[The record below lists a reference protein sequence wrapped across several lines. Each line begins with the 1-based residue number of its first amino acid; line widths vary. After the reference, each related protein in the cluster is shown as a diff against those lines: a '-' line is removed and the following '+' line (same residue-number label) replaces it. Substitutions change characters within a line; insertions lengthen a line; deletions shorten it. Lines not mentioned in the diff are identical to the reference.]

1 MPYHIRDSA
10 LHYLQIAPLGMED
23 RDMLLRFPIFRAVQV
38 EIRVR
43 ANGDRNQAGVN
54 IC

>member
-10 LHYLQIAPLGMED
+10 LHYLQIALLGMED
-23 RDMLLRFPIFRAVQV
+23 RDLLLRFPMFRAVQA

-43 ANGDRNQAGVN
+43 AKGIG
-54 IC
+54 IGLT